1 MNFVEITSIFD
12 AMYTA
17 SHIAREV
24 PDLPNYIERGQAD
37 VLLALYNLSG
47 DNRRVKVTDISK
59 HKRVSSP
66 GTIRLIKS
74 CEHSGFLTKSRDE
87 VDKRIVYLTLTERG
101 KMAVESFFGPYMQLV
116 GAKLA
121 EKYTDAELLNFVEMI
136 YDIHKMLSAAT
147 EEFNAIRNDGIEQGA
162 FPCSK

>member
-1 MNFVEITSIFD
+1 MNFAEITSIFE
-12 AMYTA
+12 AMYSA
-17 SHIAREV
+17 GHIARIV
-24 PDLPNYIERGQAD
+24 PELPNYIERGQAD

-47 DNRRVKVTDISK
+47 NNRRVKVTDISK

-87 VDKRIVYLTLTERG
+87 TDKRIVYMTLTEKG

-116 GAKLA
+116 GSKLA
-121 EKYTDAELLNFVEMI
+121 EKYTDAELLKFVEMI
-136 YDIHKMLSAAT
+136 YDVHTALSAAT
-147 EEFNAIRNDGIEQGA
+147 KEFDTARNNGTEQGA